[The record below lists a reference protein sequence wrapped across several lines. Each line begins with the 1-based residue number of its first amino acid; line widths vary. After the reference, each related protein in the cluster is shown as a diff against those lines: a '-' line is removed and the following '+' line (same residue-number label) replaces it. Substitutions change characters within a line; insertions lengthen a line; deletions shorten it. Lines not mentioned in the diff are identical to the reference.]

1 MVGNTELTV
10 YNKTTDKRTRNEILF
25 KTLVPSALFIEKEA
39 TIKSVASVGMDS
51 SDDVKI
57 YISKD
62 SINRADKDFVRSK
75 KLVDTESQF
84 TIEKGSIVVKG
95 SVHQDFGS
103 VKELEK
109 NLDSVY
115 IVTSVTYHDYGSSE
129 LRHIEISAR

>member
-1 MVGNTELTV
+1 MVGNTELTI
-10 YNKTTDKRTRNEILF
+10 YNKIIDKRTRNEILF

-39 TIKSVASVGMDS
+39 TIKSVTSLGMDS
-51 SDDVKI
+51 NDDVKI

-62 SINRADKDFVRSK
+62 SLKRADKDFVRSK

-84 TIEKGSIVVKG
+84 AISRGSIVVKG
-95 SVHQDFGS
+95 RVDQDFGS

-115 IVTSVTYHDYGSSE
+115 IVNSVTYHDYGNSE